1 MKGFSIL
8 YRTVFVVFF
17 FILSMVSFAACVT
30 DNRDSISDEGGTMN
44 IEIGENG
51 VIRNGTEHYTYRV
64 EEGYQGVV
72 SVNISKK
79 SGRID
84 LDIYPTDRK
93 EETEYKGREL
103 DSSAFSVILTKSGEY
118 KIRITAKDFVGDYGI
133 SWKTEETEEKEVC
146 SVR

>member
-1 MKGFSIL
+1 
-8 YRTVFVVFF
+8 
-17 FILSMVSFAACVT
+17 
-30 DNRDSISDEGGTMN
+30 MN